1 MRTNGIV
8 STWLIVG
15 AIVVL
20 APVSRTASAA
30 EPGRDMAQ
38 SAVFDFVE
46 WRTALVG
53 SWLGTTGDGL
63 RLLSTFNA
71 DGTMTNSV
79 QGEVSTNPELG
90 VLTPLHGVWKYL
102 GGRRFGVT
110 AFGAQYDIN
119 TGVYLGM
126 LKVRI
131 VLTVDK
137 AADQMSGTDKVEIVT
152 PDGTI
157 IALGSHSTPYTRIKF
172 EPFN

>member
-1 MRTNGIV
+1 MRIRGIV
-8 STWLIVG
+8 STCLIVV
-15 AIVVL
+15 ASVMM
-20 APVSRTASAA
+20 APVSRIARAA
-30 EPGRDMAQ
+30 EP
-38 SAVFDFVE
+38 AVMSPIGALDLFE

-53 SWLGTTGDGL
+53 SWLGTTGEGFK
-63 RLLSTFNA
+63 LLSTFNA

-79 QGEVSTNPELG
+79 QGEVSTNPQLG
-90 VLTPLHGVWKYL
+90 VLTPLHGVWRYL
-102 GGRRFGVT
+102 GGRQFGVT
-110 AFGAQYDIN
+110 AFGALYDIN
-119 TGVYLGM
+119 TGADLGM

-137 AADQMSGTDKVEIVT
+137 AGDQMNGTDNVEIIN

>member
-1 MRTNGIV
+1 MRINRFV
-8 STWLIVG
+8 STWMIVG
-15 AIVVL
+15 AFVVL
-20 APVSRTASAA
+20 APVSRTASAS
-30 EPGRDMAQ
+30 EPARDAVQ
-38 SAVFDFVE
+38 NAVFDFFE

-53 SWLGTTGDGL
+53 SWMGVNGDGL

-71 DGTMTNSV
+71 DGTMTNSI
-79 QGEVSTNPELG
+79 QGEVSANPELG

-110 AFGAQYDIN
+110 AVGVQYDIN
-119 TGVYLGM
+119 TGAYLGM

-131 VLTVDK
+131 ELTVNKD
-137 AADQMSGTDKVEIVT
+137 ADQISGTDKVEIVT

-157 IALGSHSTPYTRIKF
+157 IPLGSHSTPYKRIKF

>member
-1 MRTNGIV
+1 MRIRDVV
-8 STWLIVG
+8 STWLIVS

-20 APVSRTASAA
+20 TPVSRTASAA
-30 EPGRDMAQ
+30 APAQDIAQDAAPGL
-38 SAVFDFVE
+38 FE

-53 SWLGTTGDGL
+53 SWMGTSGDGL
-63 RLLSTFNA
+63 ALLSTFNA
-71 DGTMTNSV
+71 DETMTNSV

-110 AFGAQYDIN
+110 AIGAQYDIN
-119 TGVYLGM
+119 TGAYLGM

-131 VLTVDK
+131 VLTVSK
-137 AADQMSGTDKVEIVT
+137 TADQMSGTDKVEIIT
-152 PDGTI
+152 PDGTV

>member
-1 MRTNGIV
+1 MRINGVV

-20 APVSRTASAA
+20 APASRTASAA
-30 EPGRDMAQ
+30 EPAHDIAQ
-38 SAVFDFVE
+38 GDVLDFFE

-53 SWLGTTGDGL
+53 SWMGVSGDGL

-71 DGTMTNSV
+71 DGTMTNSI

-110 AFGAQYDIN
+110 AIGVQYDIN
-119 TGVYLGM
+119 TGAYLGM

-131 VLTVDK
+131 VLTVNK
-137 AADQMSGTDKVEIVT
+137 AADQISGTDKVEIVT

-157 IALGSHSTPYTRIKF
+157 IPLGSHSTPYTRIKF

>member
-1 MRTNGIV
+1 M
-8 STWLIVG
+8 
-15 AIVVL
+15 
-20 APVSRTASAA
+20 
-30 EPGRDMAQ
+30 
-38 SAVFDFVE
+38 
-46 WRTALVG
+46 
-53 SWLGTTGDGL
+53 GTTGEGL
-63 RLLSTFNA
+63 GLLSTFNA

-110 AFGAQYDIN
+110 AIGAQYDIN
-119 TGVYLGM
+119 TGANLGM

-131 VLTVDK
+131 VLTVNK
-137 AADQMSGTDKVEIVT
+137 AGDQMSGTDKVELIT

-157 IALGSHSTPYTRIKF
+157 IALGSHSTPYTRIQF

>member
-1 MRTNGIV
+1 MRIKGIV
-8 STWLIVG
+8 SMWLIVG
-15 AIVVL
+15 AVIL
-20 APVSRTASAA
+20 AAGSRAASAA
-30 EPGRDMAQ
+30 APAPDVTPG
-38 SAVFDFVE
+38 SALDFFE

-53 SWLGTTGDGL
+53 SWLGTTGEGFK
-63 RLLSTFNA
+63 LLSTFNA

-102 GGRRFGVT
+102 GGRQFGVT
-110 AFGAQYDIN
+110 AFGTLYDIN
-119 TGVYLGM
+119 TGAYLGM

-131 VLTVDK
+131 VMTVNK
-137 AADQMSGTDKVEIVT
+137 AADQLSATDILEIIN

-157 IALGSHSTPYTRIKF
+157 IALGSHSTPYARIKF